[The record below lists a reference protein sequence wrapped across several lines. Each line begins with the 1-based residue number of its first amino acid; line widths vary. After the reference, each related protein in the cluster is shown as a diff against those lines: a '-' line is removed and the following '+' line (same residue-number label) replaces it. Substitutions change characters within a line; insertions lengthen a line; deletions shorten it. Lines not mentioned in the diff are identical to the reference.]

1 MAAKTP
7 AWAQGLDPDQR
18 AFYEGLDPAQWV
30 CRGRRRHRFNTDEP
44 LANGS
49 LPEGMRLEK
58 VTGGWELRDY
68 CIRGC
73 GRFLVFDTTN
83 RGEIDWGSKHYG
95 GGGPRYHARGL
106 GLTATDDRRFFEHQ
120 QGEQLADMIRLWIK
134 RQRARRSQ
142 PAEGAA

>member
-1 MAAKTP
+1 MAATKTP

-30 CRGRRRHRFNTDEP
+30 CRGRRRHRFHTDEP
-44 LANGS
+44 LANGE
-49 LPEGMRLEK
+49 LPEGIRLEK

-83 RGEIDWGSKHYG
+83 RGAIDWDSKRYRG
-95 GGGPRYHARGL
+95 GGSRYRATGL
-106 GLTATDDRRFFEHQ
+106 GLTATDDRRFFEFQ
-120 QGEQLADMIRLWIK
+120 QGEVLADAIRLTIK
-134 RQRARRSQ
+134 RLRQR